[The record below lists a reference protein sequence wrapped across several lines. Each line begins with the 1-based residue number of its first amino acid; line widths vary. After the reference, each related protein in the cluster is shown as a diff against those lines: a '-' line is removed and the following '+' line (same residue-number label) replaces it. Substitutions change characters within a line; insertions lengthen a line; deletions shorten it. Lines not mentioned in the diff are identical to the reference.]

1 MARITRVAYVACMA
15 RVALVACVVRLISFV
30 WLVCGLSNFFCTLDH
45 VWKLL
50 TCNAL
55 PVHLLRQ
62 VRKSMFFCLYFFAL
76 FSYRFFIDFW
86 SFFLRFFVDFETQ
99 IHRKTCTKIYTIWGA
114 LFQSKIVDD
123 GEAQTLKILVLPR
136 KDYGF

>member
-1 MARITRVAYVACMA
+1 MACVARITRVAYVACMA

-62 VRKSMFFCLYFFAL
+62 VQKSMFFLVM
-76 FSYRFFIDFW
+76 FSL
-86 SFFLRFFVDFETQ
+86 SFLLHFSSIFRCFFVDF
-99 IHRKTCTKIYTIWGA
+99 G
-114 LFQSKIVDD
+114 V
-123 GEAQTLKILVLPR
+123 
-136 KDYGF
+136 

>member
-1 MARITRVAYVACMA
+1 MACVARITRVAYVACMA

-62 VRKSMFFCLYFFAL
+62 VSTPTAHATHPYFT
-76 FSYRFFIDFW
+76 
-86 SFFLRFFVDFETQ
+86 FVVLNFE
-99 IHRKTCTKIYTIWGA
+99 
-114 LFQSKIVDD
+114 V
-123 GEAQTLKILVLPR
+123 
-136 KDYGF
+136 

>member
-62 VRKSMFFCLYFFAL
+62 VQKSMFFLVV
-76 FSYRFFIDFW
+76 FSL
-86 SFFLRFFVDFETQ
+86 SFLVHFSSIFRRFFVDFGASNRCKA
-99 IHRKTCTKIYTIWGA
+99 RKEKTVMLYMFFLCFFGE
-114 LFQSKIVDD
+114 LFWRS
-123 GEAQTLKILVLPR
+123 TLKNR
-136 KDYGF
+136 CFT

>member
-62 VRKSMFFCLYFFAL
+62 EFVLQGASGLQNGLPCLPAPL
-76 FSYRFFIDFW
+76 
-86 SFFLRFFVDFETQ
+86 
-99 IHRKTCTKIYTIWGA
+99 
-114 LFQSKIVDD
+114 
-123 GEAQTLKILVLPR
+123 AQRILAIL
-136 KDYGF
+136 

>member
-1 MARITRVAYVACMA
+1 MACVARITRVAYVACMA

-62 VRKSMFFCLYFFAL
+62 V
-76 FSYRFFIDFW
+76 
-86 SFFLRFFVDFETQ
+86 
-99 IHRKTCTKIYTIWGA
+99 
-114 LFQSKIVDD
+114 
-123 GEAQTLKILVLPR
+123 QTLRAFRRPQLRVFNKFRRFLGI
-136 KDYGF
+136 

>member
-30 WLVCGLSNFFCTLDH
+30 WLVCGLSNFFYTLDH

-62 VRKSMFFCLYFFAL
+62 VQKSMFFFGCVFPL
-76 FSYRFFIDFW
+76 FSSPLLIDF
-86 SFFLRFFVDFETQ
+86 SSLFRGF
-99 IHRKTCTKIYTIWGA
+99 WG
-114 LFQSKIVDD
+114 FKSMQS
-123 GEAQTLKILVLPR
+123 AQR
-136 KDYGF
+136 KDCYVVHVFSMFFW

>member
-62 VRKSMFFCLYFFAL
+62 V
-76 FSYRFFIDFW
+76 FSLSFFIDF
-86 SFFLRFFVDFETQ
+86 SSIFGRFFVDFSS
-99 IHRKTCTKIYTIWGA
+99 ILR
-114 LFQSKIVDD
+114 
-123 GEAQTLKILVLPR
+123 LKFIDKRVQ
-136 KDYGF
+136 KYI

>member
-1 MARITRVAYVACMA
+1 MACVARITRVAYVACMA

-62 VRKSMFFCLYFFAL
+62 VQKSMFFLVL
-76 FSYRFFIDFW
+76 FSL
-86 SFFLRFFVDFETQ
+86 SFLLHFSSIFRRFFVDFSSILRLKFIEKRVQ
-99 IHRKTCTKIYTIWGA
+99 KYIQFGV
-114 LFQSKIVDD
+114 LFFIAKLLMT
-123 GEAQTLKILVLPR
+123 GRPKP
-136 KDYGF
+136 